1 MKYWIYKESRILG
14 PLDKEAMLG
23 FPGLDS
29 GTLVCPSD
37 PDGGAWVPAG
47 ELSDLSGLSLTE
59 YPKTRTAAVGTDEFP
74 SEMGLLDCLQIDVA
88 GLIGDDEFPGAFAED
103 LFQDADLKKSFGD
116 ILSARGPS
124 DDLETLYRRI
134 AELETIQTDLT
145 RCIAEKDLE
154 LSRRGVSVAA
164 AFAPTESLAPALP
177 EIAILPTPEP
187 SALHQTLSFDKPKSF
202 KVVPTLKSFKVVA
215 ASQVVPAP
223 LEPPVAVPEI
233 VIQPVAIPTPE
244 EATVVP
250 MSAVAT
256 PAAVTF
262 PTPVAVTF
270 PTPAAIAFPTPV
282 PPPPNTLSTD
292 ASVADLAVNDHPDVG
307 RPDAG
312 GATPPVPNAAL
323 ARFAKPAPTTDAP
336 KKPARN
342 NKLFLIVSVVVV
354 LLLLAVGLILMRQPK
369 DDLKQMTNLDD
380 GKAPIGVPNL
390 NEGDTSASGPAKPSA
405 AAPEPPGPAFATHKA
420 AIATVKDFPLDGGR
434 GTVGRWLQYSYTAG
448 PDAGT
453 EEWNASTTADKTVLV
468 EYRLVPGPK
477 GGNTALYLF
486 ELDVER
492 GLVMGKNLEAR
503 QMLAG
508 GPPSQAPKV
517 KKRTA
522 PKKAKRAAKGPVPES
537 KEVPLL
543 PLPDSGELR
552 PPSEDD
558 GAFDSDTIN
567 SGI

>member
-14 PLDKEAMLG
+14 PLDKEAMSG

-37 PDGGAWVPAG
+37 PEGGAWVPAG
-47 ELSDLSGLSLTE
+47 ELSDLSGLSFTE
-59 YPKTRTAAVGTDEFP
+59 SPKTRTAAVGADEFP
-74 SEMGLLDCLQIDVA
+74 SEMGLLDRLQIDVA

-124 DDLETLYRRI
+124 DDLEILCRRI
-134 AELETIQTDLT
+134 AELEAIQTDLT
-145 RCIAEKDLE
+145 RRLAEKDLE
-154 LSRRGVSVAA
+154 LSRRGVSAAA

-187 SALHQTLSFDKPKSF
+187 LPTEASPPPPTLHQTLSFDKPKSF
-202 KVVPTLKSFKVVA
+202 KVVPTVKSFKVVA
-215 ASQVVPAP
+215 T
-223 LEPPVAVPEI
+223 
-233 VIQPVAIPTPE
+233 QPVAIPAPE
-244 EATVVP
+244 SPQTTS
-250 MSAVAT
+250 SAM
-256 PAAVTF
+256 PA
-262 PTPVAVTF
+262 AVTF
-270 PTPAAIAFPTPV
+270 PTPAAIAFPTPAPELV
-282 PPPPNTLSTD
+282 ALDPLSIRAPVPTPIPPPPNTLSTD
-292 ASVADLAVNDHPDVG
+292 APVADPAVDDRLDVG
-307 RPDAG
+307 RSDAG
-312 GATPPVPNAAL
+312 GAAPPVPDAAL

-336 KKPARN
+336 KKAARN
-342 NKLFLIVSVVVV
+342 NKLFMIMSILVV

-369 DDLKQMTNLDD
+369 DDLKQMTDLDD

-390 NEGDTSASGPAKPSA
+390 DEGDTSASGTAKPSA
-405 AAPEPPGPAFATHKA
+405 AAPEPPGPAFTAHET

-448 PDAGT
+448 PNAGT

-486 ELDVER
+486 ELDAER
-492 GLVMGKNLEAR
+492 GIVMGKNLEAR

-508 GPPSQAPKV
+508 GPPPEALKV

-522 PKKAKRAAKGPVPES
+522 PKKAKRAAKRPVPES